1 MTRVPDRR
9 NKPFTIEGVFMQTVL
24 EDILG
29 EELERGLIQA
39 GRDLEYLLF
48 IDSKRRTAE
57 WSMRLH
63 NAIALIERARESGFT
78 DDQIRTA
85 VAIGLFPDLLG
96 GQFD

>member
-1 MTRVPDRR
+1 
-9 NKPFTIEGVFMQTVL
+9 MQTVL

-48 IDSKRRTAE
+48 IDAQPRSAE

-63 NAIALIERARESGFT
+63 NAIGLIKRARESGFS
-78 DDQIRTA
+78 DDTIRTA
-85 VAIGLFPDLLG
+85 LAIGLFPELLG
-96 GQFD
+96 VQFD